1 MNKTFDAETTEKINT
16 VITEFHRTV
25 FNVLKICK
33 KIEPNNILLESLQ
46 KRLSFARDYSP
57 FIIIDKCKDKIW
69 LHKEYII
76 NEDEDFF
83 LQNNFAQYIK
93 EDENKSFIY
102 GMVKLVKSKYQ
113 ERSTAEKKEL
123 WRHIKALL
131 QHITE
136 YKILTGD
143 FV

>member
-1 MNKTFDAETTEKINT
+1 MDKNFNAETTTKINN

-25 FNVLKICK
+25 FNILKICK
-33 KIEPNNILLESLQ
+33 KIEPTNVLLDSLQ

-76 NEDEDFF
+76 NEDENFF

-102 GMVKLVKSKYQ
+102 GMVKLVKSRYK
-113 ERSTAEKKEL
+113 ERSEAEKKEL
-123 WRHIKALL
+123 WRHIKLL
-131 QHITE
+131 LKSISE

>member
-1 MNKTFDAETTEKINT
+1 MDKNFNAETTTKINN

-25 FNVLKICK
+25 FNILKICK
-33 KIEPNNILLESLQ
+33 KIEPTNVLLDSLQ

-57 FIIIDKCKDKIW
+57 FIIIDKCKDKVW

-76 NEDEDFF
+76 NEDENFF

-102 GMVKLVKSKYQ
+102 GMVKLVKSRYK
-113 ERSTAEKKEL
+113 ERSEAEKKEL
-123 WRHIKALL
+123 WRHIKLL
-131 QHITE
+131 LKSISE